1 MKDSTLMLRVQRV
14 PTKAEGGVLFSSFT
28 EITHCMLLLLYKGI
42 LMKSHRE
49 QHSAE
54 EAVPLHV
61 ESTEAS
67 QRFSYGSSGKPSF
80 VILALILSLAINIVF
95 SITAFYRAFLGGPQC
110 LSPYGMICIIYAKV
124 VPQNS
129 SSNQHVWLE
138 ISQLHIAPTLLLDLV
153 VVRKQSE
160 PKFGKVLTQALERS
174 VSVKSGPT
182 PTDFQ
187 NLHHSCGTRTGKYI
201 F

>member
-1 MKDSTLMLRVQRV
+1 
-14 PTKAEGGVLFSSFT
+14 
-28 EITHCMLLLLYKGI
+28 
-42 LMKSHRE
+42 MKSHRE
-49 QHSAE
+49 QHSPE
-54 EAVPLHV
+54 EAVPLHA

-67 QRFSYGSSGKPSF
+67 QRFSYGSSRKPSLI
-80 VILALILSLAINIVF
+80 VLVLILSLATNLVF

-110 LSPYGMICIIYAKV
+110 LSSYGMIRIICAKV

-129 SSNQHVWLE
+129 SLNQHVWLK

-160 PKFGKVLTQALERS
+160 LKFGKVLTQARERS

-182 PTDFQ
+182 PTNFQ
-187 NLHHSCGTRTGKYI
+187 NLHHFSGMRTGKYI
-201 F
+201 S